1 MKSPPSERPTRRLLH
16 TRQVVCTG
24 YERSDGLYE
33 IEGRLTD
40 SKADDSD
47 MAFKYIR
54 AGEPIHQMHLTLVI
68 DLDLI
73 IHGVEASTEAGP
85 TPYCHEIN
93 AAYEQLVGIK
103 IGAGFKKR
111 VIQKVGGVLGCT
123 HLTELLGP
131 MATTAYQ
138 TTFFLKHKA
147 EQQKHD
153 DNPGYLVP
161 RPWVIDTCHAYRS
174 EGDAV
179 RLIWPQTPPPPE
191 AR

>member
-1 MKSPPSERPTRRLLH
+1 MLQRLLHPHNCRSSSQPPLHDKVSRMKSPPSERPTRRLLH

-93 AAYEQLVGIK
+93 AAYDQLVGIK
-103 IGAGFKKR
+103 IRGR
-111 VIQKVGGVLGCT
+111 VQKARHTESRRCPWLYTFDRIARPDGHHRLPD
-123 HLTELLGP
+123 HLFSQAQG
-131 MATTAYQ
+131 
-138 TTFFLKHKA
+138 
-147 EQQKHD
+147 
-153 DNPGYLVP
+153 
-161 RPWVIDTCHAYRS
+161 
-174 EGDAV
+174 
-179 RLIWPQTPPPPE
+179 
-191 AR
+191 